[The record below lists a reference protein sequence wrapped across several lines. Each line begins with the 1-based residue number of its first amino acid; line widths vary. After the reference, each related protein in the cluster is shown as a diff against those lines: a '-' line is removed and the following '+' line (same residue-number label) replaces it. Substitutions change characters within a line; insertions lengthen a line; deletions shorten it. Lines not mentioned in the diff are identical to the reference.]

1 MNNMNV
7 NNGTQSMPSDM
18 HNMNNNV
25 NKINNIQ
32 SNINNAPPIYSTP
45 MPPHADFGAY
55 YPPAPTVK
63 KRKIAVSKRD
73 IVFALLFFGT
83 AIVITDF
90 VLWHGLSLGFSL
102 AFLLL
107 FAVVTAYYADKGK
120 RPPAFAVSCGAL
132 SLAGA
137 GSFAVSNDDFLKL
150 FMLIP
155 TALLLPF
162 MCAEFRTGF
171 AAAAAAPKYSAT
183 PQRAF
188 LKHPPKISVPLWEG
202 IAAFH

>member
-1 MNNMNV
+1 MLRRF
-7 NNGTQSMPSDM
+7 T
-18 HNMNNNV
+18 
-25 NKINNIQ
+25 
-32 SNINNAPPIYSTP
+32 ARLCRP
-45 MPPHADFGAY
+45 MQISAHIIRRHPRL
-55 YPPAPTVK
+55 K
-63 KRKIAVSKRD
+63 KKNRGFKARYRFCIA
-73 IVFALLFFGT
+73 LFRHGNRYHGFC
-83 AIVITDF
+83 F
-90 VLWHGLSLGFSL
+90 VAWAVARLFSC
-102 AFLLL
+102 FLLL

-120 RPPAFAVSCGAL
+120 RPPAFAVFCGAL

-137 GSFAVSNDDFLKL
+137 GSFAVSNDEFLKL

-162 MCAEFRTGF
+162 MCAEFRAGF
-171 AAAAAAPKYSAT
+171 AAAAAAPKYSVT

>member
-7 NNGTQSMPSDM
+7 NNGTQSVPSDM
-18 HNMNNNV
+18 HNMNNN
-25 NKINNIQ
+25 INNIQ
-32 SNINNAPPIYSTP
+32 SNINNAPPIYSAP

-137 GSFAVSNDDFLKL
+137 GSFAVSNDEFLKL

-155 TALLLPF
+155 TAIL
-162 MCAEFRTGF
+162 F
-171 AAAAAAPKYSAT
+171 ALYVCGISGGLRRRGAPKYSAT